1 MNLSETLEIAR
12 IDVPNGIAYF
22 CVVDSEILTLFNHFE
37 IDLISE
43 LYISGDDLI
52 NLLEIENNP
61 IKDFKKLEQIYNYVR
76 SNYSEKKIQIINVK
90 FLNGNSAT
98 YNSGELSICIKKQ
111 IEYEMLT
118 KKILSLYSFKEEII
132 FNALL
137 DANGMYCFLEEP
149 DEVYLRNDEVF
160 DL

>member
-1 MNLSETLEIAR
+1 MK
-12 IDVPNGIAYF
+12 
-22 CVVDSEILTLFNHFE
+22 LFYHFE
-37 IDLISE
+37 IDQISE

-52 NLLEIENNP
+52 NLLKIENNP

-76 SNYSEKKIQIINVK
+76 SNYSEKKIQIINMK

-98 YNSGELSICIKKQ
+98 YYSGELSICIKKQ

-118 KKILSLYSFKEEII
+118 IKILALYSFKAEIV
-132 FNALL
+132 FNALF

-149 DEVYLRNDEVF
+149 DEVYPRNDEILNV
-160 DL
+160 